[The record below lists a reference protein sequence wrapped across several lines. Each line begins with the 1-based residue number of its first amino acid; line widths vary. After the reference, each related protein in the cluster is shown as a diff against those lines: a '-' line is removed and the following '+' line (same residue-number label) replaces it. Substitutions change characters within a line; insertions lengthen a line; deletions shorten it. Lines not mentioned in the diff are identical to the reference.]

1 METWVTNSDPYGQM
15 LEGKKILITGGTGT
29 LGKAVLTRA
38 RRNSWGAEFVIFSRD
53 ETKQSILRQMF
64 PEHQYVL
71 GDITR
76 YNDLKRA
83 MRGVDIVMHFA
94 AYKQVPS
101 AQNNIAATIETNIYG
116 SQQVVE
122 AAIDMGVSQVVTT
135 STDKACLDW
144 HARVLLADGTSKPI
158 GELVK
163 ERYDGEVVTIDPNT
177 GEQKLGRVVGWYK
190 NKLGGRKRY
199 RLTYRRAYLHV
210 GKLSGTIVTE
220 DHLILTT
227 KGWVP
232 AGSLTDDYFIITNEP
247 EPNFKQYGL
256 LVGTLLGDSSLTQG
270 RRSRLVVGHSERQRQ
285 WLETKIAALRGFI
298 FSEIKTRSKKGKN
311 NFCTS
316 SSKAYATLGNLRE
329 AFYSDKAK
337 IVPKQLLEK
346 YFSPYLMAA
355 WFMDDGCISHNNG
368 GKSRPSA
375 RLATHG
381 FTEEEVIWLCEFLT
395 NRGFECNYLLVK
407 VDGKYY
413 PELRFT
419 VEGTQSLFN
428 FIRPGI
434 LSEMSNKIDYV
445 DYDPTFWDLGT
456 AERYIDTP
464 ILKEYKAPS
473 RDVYCIDVEDTHTFV
488 SGSVVVHNCS
498 PENAYGVGKKMVE
511 YVFQDANKYGAT
523 KFHITRYGNVLA
535 SNQSVAVLW
544 EHQAK
549 AGGPITITDRRMT
562 RFFLSIDE
570 AINQVLMSLQSE
582 PGVILVPKAPSIL
595 MIDFAKEFA
604 QDLAI
609 VDIGLRPGEKIHEG
623 MVSEAESFYTEDKGN
638 FYLIHPPTSSF
649 RNESAP
655 FSYTSDKP
663 SRFLS
668 AKELL
673 EMLDTTHALYGV

>member
-1 METWVTNSDPYGQM
+1 METWITNSDPYGQM
-15 LEGKKILITGGTGT
+15 LKGKKILITGGTGT

-38 RRNSWGAEFVIFSRD
+38 RRNFWGAEFVIFSRD
-53 ETKQSILRQMF
+53 ETKQSILRQKF

-83 MRGVDIVMHFA
+83 MRGIDIVMHFA

-122 AAIDMGVSQVVTT
+122 AAIDMEVSQVVTT
-135 STDKACLDW
+135 STDKA
-144 HARVLLADGTSKPI
+144 A
-158 GELVK
+158 
-163 ERYDGEVVTIDPNT
+163 
-177 GEQKLGRVVGWYK
+177 
-190 NKLGGRKRY
+190 
-199 RLTYRRAYLHV
+199 
-210 GKLSGTIVTE
+210 
-220 DHLILTT
+220 
-227 KGWVP
+227 
-232 AGSLTDDYFIITNEP
+232 
-247 EPNFKQYGL
+247 
-256 LVGTLLGDSSLTQG
+256 
-270 RRSRLVVGHSERQRQ
+270 
-285 WLETKIAALRGFI
+285 
-298 FSEIKTRSKKGKN
+298 
-311 NFCTS
+311 
-316 SSKAYATLGNLRE
+316 
-329 AFYSDKAK
+329 
-337 IVPKQLLEK
+337 
-346 YFSPYLMAA
+346 
-355 WFMDDGCISHNNG
+355 
-368 GKSRPSA
+368 
-375 RLATHG
+375 
-381 FTEEEVIWLCEFLT
+381 
-395 NRGFECNYLLVK
+395 
-407 VDGKYY
+407 
-413 PELRFT
+413 
-419 VEGTQSLFN
+419 
-428 FIRPGI
+428 
-434 LSEMSNKIDYV
+434 
-445 DYDPTFWDLGT
+445 
-456 AERYIDTP
+456 
-464 ILKEYKAPS
+464 
-473 RDVYCIDVEDTHTFV
+473 
-488 SGSVVVHNCS
+488 S
-498 PENAYGVGKKMVE
+498 PESAYGVGKKMVE

-523 KFHITRYGNVLA
+523 NFHITRYGNVLA

-549 AGGPITITDRRMT
+549 VGGPITITDRRMT

-623 MVSEAESFYTEDKGN
+623 MVSEAESFYTEDRGN

-649 RNESAP
+649 RNEGAP